1 MTVTS
6 QTNTTLSEIASAL
19 AERDHFVI
27 GGHVSPDGDCLGSAL
42 GLAWALRQLGKQV
55 TCVLARDEEPPS
67 DLMFLPGADGLVPAA
82 RFEGPCECFIAVDVP
97 TPERLGDG
105 ARLHEA
111 APFTV
116 TVDHHAVP
124 RAMSDLSYTDPD
136 AASTSLL
143 IWELAALLGADRER
157 IVATCCY
164 TGLMTDTGRFQHGNT
179 DAVAFKGACE
189 MVAAGARPGEIA
201 REFYQNRSLAS
212 IELEGRTVSHM
223 CLSGDGRGGALVA
236 LARRFRRVRCREG
249 RCRAHDRSSALLA
262 RRARCLHAAG
272 AGRRGARQLP
282 FQGRHRRGRHRR
294 RVRRR
299 RT

>member
-1 MTVTS
+1 MTVTP

-55 TCVLARDEEPPS
+55 ACVLARDEEPPS

-82 RFEGPCECFIAVDVP
+82 GFEGPCECFIAVDVP

-143 IWELAALLGADRER
+143 SW
-157 IVATCCY
+157 
-164 TGLMTDTGRFQHGNT
+164 
-179 DAVAFKGACE
+179 
-189 MVAAGARPGEIA
+189 
-201 REFYQNRSLAS
+201 
-212 IELEGRTVSHM
+212 
-223 CLSGDGRGGALVA
+223 
-236 LARRFRRVRCREG
+236 
-249 RCRAHDRSSALLA
+249 
-262 RRARCLHAAG
+262 RRAWAPIASASSPPAAT
-272 AGRRGARQLP
+272 P
-282 FQGRHRRGRHRR
+282 
-294 RVRRR
+294 VS
-299 RT
+299 

>member
-1 MTVTS
+1 MTVTP

-19 AERDHFVI
+19 AERDRFVI

-143 IWELAALLGADRER
+143 IWELAALLGAAKWWPL
-157 IVATCCY
+157 VH
-164 TGLMTDTGRFQHGNT
+164 GLGRSPGSSIRT
-179 DAVAFKGACE
+179 AVS
-189 MVAAGARPGEIA
+189 PPS
-201 REFYQNRSLAS
+201 SL
-212 IELEGRTVSHM
+212 
-223 CLSGDGRGGALVA
+223 
-236 LARRFRRVRCREG
+236 
-249 RCRAHDRSSALLA
+249 
-262 RRARCLHAAG
+262 
-272 AGRRGARQLP
+272 RGAP
-282 FQGRHRRGRHRR
+282 
-294 RVRRR
+294 
-299 RT
+299 